1 MYIIGEYPR
10 KWYFFSKIVLTFCEK
25 KCLVIEKIIWNS
37 RIITTNYQIS
47 GPYTY
52 VNGNTFFSSSKWMVA
67 GAGDPLPSSSL
78 FVHGDSPCLGEMWSA
93 QGSIVFDKFKLTNNR
108 CTIIQGQT
116 CLHSMHKY
124 LPKVLVVPLSN
135 DQIHMSS
142 ETLLRHF
149 EEFGVPSNADEFV
162 FPKTAFI
169 TVTAY
174 QNQQV
179 SFRFRLSKYFL
190 KSSQIFSRQNNAWV
204 VWKSSFH
211 FRLAKYFLRFARA
224 QFFSSKQRIQ
234 VRFSKI
240 DWLKMI
246 NFRFRFLLN
255 GAARSVSETFS
266 SK

>member
-1 MYIIGEYPR
+1 
-10 KWYFFSKIVLTFCEK
+10 
-25 KCLVIEKIIWNS
+25 
-37 RIITTNYQIS
+37 
-47 GPYTY
+47 
-52 VNGNTFFSSSKWMVA
+52 MVA

-93 QGSIVFDKFKLTNNR
+93 QGSIAFDKFKLTNNR

-124 LPKVLVVPLSN
+124 LPKVLVVPLST

-162 FPKTAFI
+162 FPETAFI

-190 KSSQIFSRQNNAWV
+190 KTSTHNFSCQNNAWV
-204 VWKSSFH
+204 VWTTSFR
-211 FRLAKYFLRFARA
+211 FCLPKYFLESAHTIFRV
-224 QFFSSKQRIQ
+224 Q

-240 DWLKMI
+240 DQLKAILRHKKTMATSLCFLRQLSSLWLLIKT
-246 NFRFRFLLN
+246 NRS
-255 GAARSVSETFS
+255 AVSVSALFRNISLNLRAHIFSRQNNTF
-266 SK
+266 KLGLTEHDQH

>member
-1 MYIIGEYPR
+1 
-10 KWYFFSKIVLTFCEK
+10 
-25 KCLVIEKIIWNS
+25 
-37 RIITTNYQIS
+37 
-47 GPYTY
+47 
-52 VNGNTFFSSSKWMVA
+52 MVA

-124 LPKVLVVPLSN
+124 LPKVLVVPLSS

-162 FPKTAFI
+162 FPETAFI

-179 SFRFRLSKYFL
+179 SFRFRLPECILKSAHTQFFSSKQRVIISKIDLLKGILGHGKSNANEFVFPNTAFITVTAFQNQHMSFRFRLSKYFL
-190 KSSQIFSRQNNAWV
+190 KSSHNLSRQNN
-204 VWKSSFH
+204 S
-211 FRLAKYFLRFARA
+211 
-224 QFFSSKQRIQ
+224 
-234 VRFSKI
+234 
-240 DWLKMI
+240 
-246 NFRFRFLLN
+246 
-255 GAARSVSETFS
+255 
-266 SK
+266 

>member
-1 MYIIGEYPR
+1 MGYH
-10 KWYFFSKIVLTFCEK
+10 
-25 KCLVIEKIIWNS
+25 
-37 RIITTNYQIS
+37 
-47 GPYTY
+47 
-52 VNGNTFFSSSKWMVA
+52 SSKWMVA

-124 LPKVLVVPLSN
+124 LPKVLVVPLST

-162 FPKTAFI
+162 FPETAFI

-174 QNQQV
+174 KNRQQ
-179 SFRFRLSKYFL
+179 SLCQRF
-190 KSSQIFSRQNNAWV
+190 
-204 VWKSSFH
+204 
-211 FRLAKYFLRFARA
+211 
-224 QFFSSKQRIQ
+224 QRSNKNKGTQ
-234 VRFSKI
+234 
-240 DWLKMI
+240 
-246 NFRFRFLLN
+246 
-255 GAARSVSETFS
+255 
-266 SK
+266 

>member
-1 MYIIGEYPR
+1 
-10 KWYFFSKIVLTFCEK
+10 
-25 KCLVIEKIIWNS
+25 
-37 RIITTNYQIS
+37 
-47 GPYTY
+47 
-52 VNGNTFFSSSKWMVA
+52 MVA

-124 LPKVLVVPLSN
+124 LPKVLVVPLST

-162 FPKTAFI
+162 FPETAFI

-174 QNQQV
+174 QNQH
-179 SFRFRLSKYFL
+179 RP
-190 KSSQIFSRQNNAWV
+190 FSDGTLDDEPPV
-204 VWKSSFH
+204 VPVK
-211 FRLAKYFLRFARA
+211 KV
-224 QFFSSKQRIQ
+224 IQ
-234 VRFSKI
+234 
-240 DWLKMI
+240 KM
-246 NFRFRFLLN
+246 
-255 GAARSVSETFS
+255 V
-266 SK
+266 

>member
-1 MYIIGEYPR
+1 MQEKLGKNTTYP
-10 KWYFFSKIVLTFCEK
+10 E
-25 KCLVIEKIIWNS
+25 
-37 RIITTNYQIS
+37 IITTNYQIS

-52 VNGNTFFSSSKWMVA
+52 VNGKTLFSSSKWMVA

-162 FPKTAFI
+162 FPETAFI

-190 KSSQIFSRQNNAWV
+190 KSSQIFSRQNIA
-204 VWKSSFH
+204 
-211 FRLAKYFLRFARA
+211 
-224 QFFSSKQRIQ
+224 
-234 VRFSKI
+234 
-240 DWLKMI
+240 
-246 NFRFRFLLN
+246 
-255 GAARSVSETFS
+255 
-266 SK
+266 